1 VKEPHWVPVEAVR
14 AMHLELLAEHGGLP
28 GVRDLNLLES
38 ALARPKNLWAYEN
51 PTMVELA
58 AAYGFG
64 LAKNHPFADGSKR
77 IALAAVDAFLGMN
90 GYDLVV
96 PEAEAADT
104 IRRLAAGTLIQSELA
119 GWLKKYTRKVRS

>member
-1 VKEPHWVPVEAVR
+1 MPVEAVR

-28 GVRDLNLLES
+28 GVRDVNLLES

-51 PTMVELA
+51 PSMAELA

-64 LAKNHPFADGSKR
+64 LAKNHPFADGNKR
-77 IALAAVDAFLGMN
+77 IALAVVDAFLGMN

-96 PEAEAADT
+96 PEAEAVDT
-104 IRRLAAGTLIQSELA
+104 IRGLAAGTLSQSELA
-119 GWLKKYTRKVRS
+119 QWLKEHARRAKS